1 MGRALQGFS
10 QEQGKGGGQ
19 LSAVEAPAPRQ
30 VSGPLGLGPG
40 YPGAQVGHCW
50 WEPALGSWRVSRVR
64 ACVTALMPPV
74 RLFVPP
80 GFLGRAWESSRLDTR
95 PWGRLAVWPFGPSHG
110 VSAALGRRG
119 VGPRRRHPGR
129 LTFGTVL
136 ARVARFTG
144 AAVGPVAGQAVA
156 AAPTG
161 AGEAGVAH
169 CEGGGSRECVHVARP
184 PPAGPWS

>member
-50 WEPALGSWRVSRVR
+50 WEPALGSWRVSHVR

-80 GFLGRAWESSRLDTR
+80 GFPGRAWESSRLDTR
-95 PWGRLAVWPFGPSHG
+95 PWGRLALWPVP
-110 VSAALGRRG
+110 RG
-119 VGPRRRHPGR
+119 VCSPGEEGSRPPTSAPWPPHLWHSPCPCSPLYRCSCGTRCWPGSSRGPHRGWRSRGR
-129 LTFGTVL
+129 SL
-136 ARVARFTG
+136 R
-144 AAVGPVAGQAVA
+144 
-156 AAPTG
+156 
-161 AGEAGVAH
+161 
-169 CEGGGSRECVHVARP
+169 GGGQP
-184 PPAGPWS
+184 